1 MTAHWVRENGKL
13 RDTPRVNFIAIG
25 HRRRKRRRSI
35 PFKSSIKTLQFN
47 FNSMA
52 ALDRLRWSD
61 EVYLELKVYR
71 CQYSEFY
78 SIRIG

>member
-1 MTAHWVRENGKL
+1 MTAHRVRENGKL
-13 RDTPRVNFIAIG
+13 RDTLRVNFIATG
-25 HRRRKRRRSI
+25 YRRRKNRRSI

-61 EVYLELKVYR
+61 EMYLELKAYS

-78 SIRIG
+78 STRIG